1 MNSLEKKIRS
11 IVQHYNEK
19 RYWYYRDIV
28 INPLNGISKFIKII
42 LLFYIKRSDAFNNAS
57 LGTQLNCG
65 ALFKSIPHFPHGLYG
80 IIVSRNAKIGKN
92 CTIFHQVTIGEGH
105 GGGNQI

>member
-57 LGTQLNCG
+57 
-65 ALFKSIPHFPHGLYG
+65 
-80 IIVSRNAKIGKN
+80 
-92 CTIFHQVTIGEGH
+92 
-105 GGGNQI
+105 